1 MLLGN
6 GRAGQ
11 AMPGALGMEDLS
23 LARPAGLPELP
34 PEPLPS
40 PAAFPS
46 QQRSLGSQ
54 SQPRGA
60 VLDVLSSGK
69 EGIMFL
75 KLIAGKSPGREQGLQ
90 GAFGLCYTILL
101 PSSSGSFPFIPA
113 PASLVLFC
121 L

>member
-1 MLLGN
+1 
-6 GRAGQ
+6 
-11 AMPGALGMEDLS
+11 MEDLS
-23 LARPAGLPELP
+23 LSRPAGLPELP

-54 SQPRGA
+54 SQPGGA
-60 VLDVLSSGK
+60 VLDVLGSGK